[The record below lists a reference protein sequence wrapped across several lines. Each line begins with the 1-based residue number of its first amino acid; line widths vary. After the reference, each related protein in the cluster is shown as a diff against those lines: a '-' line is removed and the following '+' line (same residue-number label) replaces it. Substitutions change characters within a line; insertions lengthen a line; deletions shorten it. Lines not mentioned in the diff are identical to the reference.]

1 MKKRNYL
8 DFSISK
14 NTPYMRDVFIDE
26 VYFAAKKNKDIYFTT
41 PDMGAP
47 SLDKFREEIP
57 GQFIHSG
64 ICEQHMISM
73 AAGLTLMNKT
83 IFCYAMAPFITS
95 RCYEQIKCSVAAM
108 DRPVCLVG
116 IGVGLGYADAGPTH
130 YTTEDIAT
138 MRVFPNIEIV
148 TPSDVTSM
156 KVIIKD
162 IIKKPRFLFLRLD
175 RDVMSDIYNK
185 NKKFNLKKGF
195 TNLINGKKKCIIS
208 CGFLLNKIYQ
218 KLKISNKKDIGL
230 IDLYKV
236 KPINK
241 SLIKEIKK
249 YDEIITVEEQ
259 WTDGG
264 FGSAILEFL
273 NINQISK
280 KIKRYGLEKKYYF
293 ENGGR
298 NYLHN
303 KFGLNIDKIIKD
315 I

>member
-1 MKKRNYL
+1 M
-8 DFSISK
+8 
-14 NTPYMRDVFIDE
+14 
-26 VYFAAKKNKDIYFTT
+26 
-41 PDMGAP
+41 
-47 SLDKFREEIP
+47 
-57 GQFIHSG
+57 
-64 ICEQHMISM
+64 
-73 AAGLTLMNKT
+73 
-83 IFCYAMAPFITS
+83 
-95 RCYEQIKCSVAAM
+95 
-108 DRPVCLVG
+108 
-116 IGVGLGYADAGPTH
+116 
-130 YTTEDIAT
+130 
-138 MRVFPNIEIV
+138 
-148 TPSDVTSM
+148 
-156 KVIIKD
+156 
-162 IIKKPRFLFLRLD
+162 
-175 RDVMSDIYNK
+175 
-185 NKKFNLKKGF
+185 
-195 TNLINGKKKCIIS
+195 
-208 CGFLLNKIYQ
+208 LNKIYQ